1 MDITDAGYAF
11 EEGCVLRIDCEAGA
25 TGEKVCTIVYI
36 EDEEL
41 RATDTSLW
49 NSGRDGVLYR
59 LLATNDS
66 LERPVFQIV
75 LEPGWQHSSDS
86 AGLGFGKNSPV
97 CDLVDGPDD
106 VNIESMNCPLAGNS
120 TGPLVLCQCQQV

>member
-25 TGEKVCTIVYI
+25 TGETVWAIVYI
-36 EDEEL
+36 EDEER
-41 RATDTSLW
+41 RATDTSQW
-49 NSGRDGVLYR
+49 NSSRDGVLCR

-75 LEPGWQHSSDS
+75 LE
-86 AGLGFGKNSPV
+86 
-97 CDLVDGPDD
+97 
-106 VNIESMNCPLAGNS
+106 
-120 TGPLVLCQCQQV
+120 TG